1 MILFHKI
8 KGGNREIMSNE
19 YLTQSE
25 IYNQVEASGTSVSN
39 KVETQTSKN
48 IATLVWLKTRKYNNK
63 FIAAALGLD

>member
-1 MILFHKI
+1 
-8 KGGNREIMSNE
+8 MSNE